1 MPCPYDGGTCTSCF
15 FCHSGK
21 INPFRCSN
29 VTRLNDGSLTLRISS
44 VPTLH
49 RPGLAVLPSAHAPG
63 LSLCSGQ
70 AGFEQEAVCLAG
82 FTRSNYF
89 GPRAAIENLWQYTG
103 SNLTLKRGVIALSK
117 DVRQYVERLHVAPL
131 SALLAGFLYIQATLP
146 FGKRHLTVEVR
157 YFGFRLDR
165 MVLKHLQVQRLL
177 WQKVLLYLLQSNFLL
192 SQNLHG

>member
-1 MPCPYDGGTCTSCF
+1 MPIRRWHLYLSLLLPQR
-15 FCHSGK
+15 K

-44 VPTLH
+44 VSTLH

-117 DVRQYVERLHVAPL
+117 DVRQYAERLHVAPHIRC
-131 SALLAGFLYIQATLP
+131 SP
-146 FGKRHLTVEVR
+146 
-157 YFGFRLDR
+157 YFILFEGITSIYNR
-165 MVLKHLQVQRLL
+165 VVSVQI
-177 WQKVLLYLLQSNFLL
+177 W
-192 SQNLHG
+192 